1 MMTAQMPGEP
11 DSFLTQHDRISGV
24 CGAAVWKSDYDDLRT
39 YATAKIAELTG
50 EVERLRGERDAMIL
64 ETGKQIERAEFAERK
79 LAEAVAALKR
89 IASNTCCDTCREAAL
104 VAQEAI
110 NEATK

>member
-1 MMTAQMPGEP
+1 MNNEGKDATLSRERVNEMKREAQNSLLPDEHKAEAVALCDMALRYRDVLEQEP
-11 DSFLTQHDRISGV
+11 V
-24 CGAAVWKSDYDDLRT
+24 AWK
-39 YATAKIAELTG
+39 
-50 EVERLRGERDAMIL
+50 
-64 ETGKQIERAEFAERK
+64 ERAEFAERK